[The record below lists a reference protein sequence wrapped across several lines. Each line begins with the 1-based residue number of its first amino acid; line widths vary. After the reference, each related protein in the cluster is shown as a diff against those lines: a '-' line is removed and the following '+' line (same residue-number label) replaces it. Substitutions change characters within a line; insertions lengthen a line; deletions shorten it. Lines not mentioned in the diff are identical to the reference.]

1 MNTIPFF
8 TPLWAG
14 IPVVMFMHQLAR
26 EVWWYESAFP
36 LNAVGFLAE
45 PIYLRC
51 YRSVPVVTV
60 SASTRDDLKR
70 FGLRGPI
77 TVIPEGLEPASHVTV
92 KGTSEPTALYVG
104 RLTPSKRVADI
115 ILAFAKFCESVPSA
129 RLRLIGD
136 GPSSYVAKLRKLA
149 VDRGVADRVHFL
161 GRVAAPQKHQ
171 EMASA
176 YMLLVASV
184 REGWGLVVTEANS
197 FGAPAVAYDV
207 PGLRD
212 SIRNG
217 DTGLLV
223 HPSPDALAA
232 AMVRLW
238 REPDLHQR
246 LASAGM
252 VWSSTF
258 SFDRTAEAFN
268 AVIAQI
274 LGQQLPGT
282 RGALTAGS

>member
-161 GRVAAPQKHQ
+161 GRVWLQKRIRSERQPSRTTFLDCATQYATATPDYWFIHPQTHSQ
-171 EMASA
+171 QRWSDCGGN
-176 YMLLVASV
+176 LTCTSV
-184 REGWGLVVTEANS
+184 
-197 FGAPAVAYDV
+197 
-207 PGLRD
+207 
-212 SIRNG
+212 
-217 DTGLLV
+217 
-223 HPSPDALAA
+223 
-232 AMVRLW
+232 
-238 REPDLHQR
+238 
-246 LASAGM
+246 
-252 VWSSTF
+252 
-258 SFDRTAEAFN
+258 
-268 AVIAQI
+268 
-274 LGQQLPGT
+274 
-282 RGALTAGS
+282 